1 LTIDD
6 VTIYEIPVAYWNNI
20 YPNPT
25 NGGLTITFANT
36 QEAIRIEVMNVAGQI
51 VSSERFTDTNK
62 IKMNISGA
70 HGVYFIHLVPEEGS
84 HRNVI
89 KVIKGN

>member
-1 LTIDD
+1 MLW
-6 VTIYEIPVAYWNNI
+6 VRR
-20 YPNPT
+20 
-25 NGGLTITFANT
+25 TFANT

-70 HGVYFIHLVPEEGS
+70 HGVYFIHLVPEGS